1 MGGGASSFVSFLRI
15 PLSPAHPLPPSLQYS
30 TRDGTRALPIVCQD
44 SASARRLQPFL
55 FLLFGAVVRG
65 GGGGGFVCFRKK
77 SYVVSILEGETRAW
91 REQNRLLG

>member
-55 FLLFGAVVRG
+55 FLLFGAGVRG
-65 GGGGGFVCFRKK
+65 RGFVCFRKK